1 MYGTK
6 KTQKFQ
12 GCTSISEATFITDTI
27 VTGGKWPKIFGRNW
41 PKETAKVGKCPK
53 FCVRKWPKKNDM
65 LENIRN
71 LTGQP
76 IGRLVWH
83 FYCSGSRHMGLSP
96 TPAHTH
102 RGPPIIPPP
111 PCRCTKCT
119 DIHNSDIFLLFNFF
133 GKNSIL
139 AFSLGHFPCKNF
151 GHFPSYQYSYVK
163 F

>member
-1 MYGTK
+1 MTK
-6 KTQKFQ
+6 GKNEYCNVEQNFHLGWGRSWLRADIKWPKLQ
-12 GCTSISEATFITDTI
+12 AGICPKL
-27 VTGGKWPKIFGRNW
+27 TGGKWPKIFGRNW

-102 RGPPIIPPP
+102 RGPPIIPPLHVDVLNVLTFII
-111 PCRCTKCT
+111 RTF
-119 DIHNSDIFLLFNFF
+119 SYSLIFL
-133 GKNSIL
+133 GKI
-139 AFSLGHFPCKNF
+139 
-151 GHFPSYQYSYVK
+151 PS
-163 F
+163 